1 MIAPHHFYGTM
12 IDKDDCAKIGIIAK
26 PHGVNGEV
34 VVRAEAGFSAD
45 DLCYEFL
52 LVELDGGLVPFYVEE
67 VRTKNSEEVLI
78 KFEFVNNQDD
88 TRRLAGKDVYI
99 CREWLET
106 EEGELEDVPT
116 GMLIG
121 YTAIDQTH
129 GELGKIEDIDEQVGA
144 NPLFIIDKNGEE
156 LLIPITDDFIVNVD
170 DQNRTVTFNLP
181 EGLVDMN
188 E

>member
-1 MIAPHHFYGTM
+1 MTREEIFRDYEAF
-12 IDKDDCAKIGIIAK
+12 IAK
-26 PHGVNGEV
+26 FERMAAKTTDECITPPEV
-34 VVRAEAGFSAD
+34 YCAV
-45 DLCYEFL
+45 
-52 LVELDGGLVPFYVEE
+52 
-67 VRTKNSEEVLI
+67 I
-78 KFEFVNNQDD
+78 
-88 TRRLAGKDVYI
+88 
-99 CREWLET
+99 EWLET